1 MAIAHS
7 NSQGPSGPPKAHKH
21 QPQFELAI
29 KRVEKPFSNRPMD
42 DLDWICASLG
52 FLEPIDRKAT
62 ASAVFKE
69 ILRATEEGKR
79 VSSTGLAQRVGMSRG
94 SVTNHLN
101 NLARSGLILR
111 NGRYY
116 AARSRSMQRTLEE
129 IEEDVKRVFGKMKS
143 AAQGID
149 RELGIPAQK

>member
-1 MAIAHS
+1 MASIT
-7 NSQGPSGPPKAHKH
+7 HKH
-21 QPQFELAI
+21 PRPTKHAPHFEAI
-29 KRVEKPFSNRPMD
+29 VKRIEKPFSNRPMD

-69 ILRATEEGKR
+69 ILRATEEGRR
-79 VSSTGLAQRVGMSRG
+79 VSSSDLARRVGMSRG
-94 SVTNHLN
+94 SVTNHLG
-101 NLARSGLILR
+101 NLLRSGLIVR
-111 NGRYY
+111 NGRFY

-129 IEEDVKRVFGKMKS
+129 IEGDVKRVFEKMRS

-149 RELGIPAQK
+149 REFGIPAQKQQ